1 MSENSYLNYQTMLSK
16 INTCAVDLKRICQEL
31 DLPEHAT
38 ALTEV
43 SNRLQNH
50 VFRVGIMGEFKRG
63 KSTVINAL
71 LGQEIVPADI
81 LPCSATLN
89 RIVWDAIPHAT
100 IHFRKTKNGQTLP
113 PKEISVEELS
123 NYVTKLTAE
132 SAEQADLVEDAIV
145 HYPCQF
151 CKNGVEIIDTPGLND
166 DERMDSISESVIPS
180 LDAIIMVIVPGSPF
194 SVSEANFVRN
204 KIMTSDLSRLI
215 FVVNKMDTVRPRERK
230 RCIDGIRQKI
240 EGTILEKCASMYG
253 KDSPEYQATQNKLG
267 GIRIYPISAADAL
280 DAKLDNDDELLKESG
295 MPEFEAALA
304 RLLTE
309 ERGIL
314 ELIPTVN
321 TTFSKIRESIFTI
334 IMRKNAMHMET
345 EKFEQ
350 MQKEAME
357 KIDQCRN
364 GKKQKVQEIKGIASA
379 LYQEL
384 QPDIANAYAKLESSL
399 NDFAEHYPITPDN
412 FSNQDAK
419 EQFHKTISE
428 KISQEF
434 ETCLQEST
442 EKIQTKIQERLLQE
456 MDNLETFTMQFA
468 SQLDEVRYLIPEIH
482 AEVSGKKKKIDEIDM
497 VAMGIETLTTMTFM
511 VPGIGGAISGF
522 KDHGI
527 MGGVVGFGSGFLA
540 TSISLIAAVT
550 AIGASTAT
558 ILPTIAVAGIMG
570 TFGGKKFTDGVFK
583 LVGKLRKN
591 APDNILMIRNNLKEN
606 ILKNMKDLRTERVL
620 ENWLHNVTDETF
632 QALSEKLDQ
641 ETEETLQ
648 GLQETL
654 TNIQIDLNNG
664 KVHQAEV
671 LEKLNRCHEELK
683 KICGIL
689 APIKMHL
696 DTLFGHSTE
705 NTEEPL

>member
-1 MSENSYLNYQTMLSK
+1 
-16 INTCAVDLKRICQEL
+16 
-31 DLPEHAT
+31 
-38 ALTEV
+38 
-43 SNRLQNH
+43 
-50 VFRVGIMGEFKRG
+50 
-63 KSTVINAL
+63 
-71 LGQEIVPADI
+71 
-81 LPCSATLN
+81 
-89 RIVWDAIPHAT
+89 
-100 IHFRKTKNGQTLP
+100 
-113 PKEISVEELS
+113 
-123 NYVTKLTAE
+123 
-132 SAEQADLVEDAIV
+132 
-145 HYPCQF
+145 
-151 CKNGVEIIDTPGLND
+151 
-166 DERMDSISESVIPS
+166 
-180 LDAIIMVIVPGSPF
+180 
-194 SVSEANFVRN
+194 
-204 KIMTSDLSRLI
+204 
-215 FVVNKMDTVRPRERK
+215 
-230 RCIDGIRQKI
+230 
-240 EGTILEKCASMYG
+240 
-253 KDSPEYQATQNKLG
+253 
-267 GIRIYPISAADAL
+267 
-280 DAKLDNDDELLKESG
+280 
-295 MPEFEAALA
+295 
-304 RLLTE
+304 
-309 ERGIL
+309 
-314 ELIPTVN
+314 
-321 TTFSKIRESIFTI
+321 
-334 IMRKNAMHMET
+334 
-345 EKFEQ
+345 
-350 MQKEAME
+350 
-357 KIDQCRN
+357 
-364 GKKQKVQEIKGIASA
+364 
-379 LYQEL
+379 
-384 QPDIANAYAKLESSL
+384 
-399 NDFAEHYPITPDN
+399 
-412 FSNQDAK
+412 
-419 EQFHKTISE
+419 
-428 KISQEF
+428 
-434 ETCLQEST
+434 
-442 EKIQTKIQERLLQE
+442 
-456 MDNLETFTMQFA
+456 MQFA

-482 AEVSGKKKKIDEIDM
+482 ADVSGKKKKIDEIDM

-558 ILPTIAVAGIMG
+558 ILPTIAVAGIVG

-606 ILKNMKDLRTERVL
+606 ILKNMKNLRTERVL